1 MTDQRQHKPHR
12 DLRYAVCRVAA
23 HVGDRDA
30 PRPAGGYVNVVIPCS
45 RDTQNAR
52 RVPRGRQLLVAY
64 PDLVQNN
71 GVAVRDARAY
81 LVRCRP
87 IPNCDIAYGVQWG
100 KIQIFPQRHRVQ
112 YRNLHSHDIPMTR
125 LLREQKRPFF
135 RIAAGVRSRFA
146 AFGNESRIRRIQKAD
161 RPPKV

>member
-87 IPNCDIAYGVQWG
+87 IPNCDIAYGVSG
-100 KIQIFPQRHRVQ
+100 ERSRSSPSATASNTVIFIPMIFP
-112 YRNLHSHDIPMTR
+112 
-125 LLREQKRPFF
+125 
-135 RIAAGVRSRFA
+135 
-146 AFGNESRIRRIQKAD
+146 
-161 RPPKV
+161 